1 MVEILIVTLVI
12 YATTHTLPKSHAGGS
27 GMSSD
32 IVMMALVLA
41 GLALTIT
48 YFYVAVLLWRQH
60 AQRERE
66 KEAAQRKL
74 HAERLQGL
82 RSAASTSPAAATSPA
97 SDRQIAA

>member
-1 MVEILIVTLVI
+1 
-12 YATTHTLPKSHAGGS
+12 
-27 GMSSD
+27 MSSD
-32 IVMMALVLA
+32 VVMMALVLA

-66 KEAAQRKL
+66 NEAMQRKL
-74 HAERLQGL
+74 HAERLAQGL
-82 RSAASTSPAAATSPA
+82 RPAASLP

>member
-1 MVEILIVTLVI
+1 
-12 YATTHTLPKSHAGGS
+12 
-27 GMSSD
+27 MSSD

-41 GLALTIT
+41 GLALTVT

-60 AQRERE
+60 ARRERQ

-74 HAERLQGL
+74 HAERLAHGLAPGLAVGL
-82 RSAASTSPAAATSPA
+82 RSSPA

>member
-1 MVEILIVTLVI
+1 
-12 YATTHTLPKSHAGGS
+12 
-27 GMSSD
+27 MSSD
-32 IVMMALVLA
+32 VVMMALVLA

-66 KEAAQRKL
+66 NEATQRKL
-74 HAERLQGL
+74 HAEWLAQGL
-82 RSAASTSPAAATSPA
+82 RPPATSPA

>member
-1 MVEILIVTLVI
+1 MEGILIVTLVI
-12 YATTHTLPKSHAGGS
+12 YASTHTLPKSYARDEE
-27 GMSSD
+27 MSLD
-32 IVMMALVLA
+32 IVMMALVLS

-60 AQRERE
+60 ARREGE

-74 HAERLQGL
+74 HADRL
-82 RSAASTSPAAATSPA
+82 RASNTASPARDKTAP

>member
-1 MVEILIVTLVI
+1 
-12 YATTHTLPKSHAGGS
+12 
-27 GMSSD
+27 MSSD

-41 GLALTIT
+41 GVALTFA

-60 AQRERE
+60 TQRERQ

-74 HAERLQGL
+74 HAERFAQGP
-82 RSAASTSPAAATSPA
+82 RSAAAASPAAAANPA